1 MALLT
6 TSISVES
13 IWHKHV
19 FWQMC
24 WYIISTIPY
33 YTFGSFDGKCRAW
46 VPAAFIHP
54 CHGQR
59 VCPHKERQRVEILQ
73 KQKKPWRPWSLKR
86 WRWRLQ
92 REMGIASQPFR
103 RKKQSGWKSARQQLC
118 NHWRLRCKG
127 AMWRNVTGEPRQLLA
142 TFLCECKDLEH
153 VMSLTQ
159 FRKRLKTSIA
169 AKNLQLWPE
178 MQCEILWILWWF
190 PVSDLHLL
198 LMRISSW
205 DFQLLVFY
213 FSTSN
218 SFHIDFTDKLQRWRK
233 WLVEVSQH
241 LEVQTRDS
249 PERQLRQHRQ
259 MQSSKG
265 EDS

>member
-127 AMWRNVTGEPRQLLA
+127 AMWRMWQGNHDNCWQHFSVNAKISNMWWVWHSFENVWKRLLQRRIFSSGLRCNVKYFEFSGDSQYPICICFWCVFHHEIFSCWFF
-142 TFLCECKDLEH
+142 TFLLP
-153 VMSLTQ
+153 T
-159 FRKRLKTSIA
+159 
-169 AKNLQLWPE
+169 
-178 MQCEILWILWWF
+178 
-190 PVSDLHLL
+190 
-198 LMRISSW
+198 
-205 DFQLLVFY
+205 VF
-213 FSTSN
+213 T
-218 SFHIDFTDKLQRWRK
+218 
-233 WLVEVSQH
+233 
-241 LEVQTRDS
+241 
-249 PERQLRQHRQ
+249 
-259 MQSSKG
+259 
-265 EDS
+265 